1 MFMSTLHA
9 QEFFDQVFD
18 RNEPQSCTL
27 LSFKNPRCVFVEA
40 FSEKISSSKDTLSL
54 AKLKCDKGH
63 PFSKFM
69 KIASVK
75 IFNVGSKNYV
85 SEENSKIH
93 AARKNKRKNYS
104 SKDNIKQPAPRKIA
118 KLQSDKV

>member
-1 MFMSTLHA
+1 MNCMQPWNSI
-9 QEFFDQVFD
+9 
-18 RNEPQSCTL
+18 
-27 LSFKNPRCVFVEA
+27 
-40 FSEKISSSKDTLSL
+40 KISSSKDTLSL

-104 SKDNIKQPAPRKIA
+104 SKDDIKQPAPRKIA